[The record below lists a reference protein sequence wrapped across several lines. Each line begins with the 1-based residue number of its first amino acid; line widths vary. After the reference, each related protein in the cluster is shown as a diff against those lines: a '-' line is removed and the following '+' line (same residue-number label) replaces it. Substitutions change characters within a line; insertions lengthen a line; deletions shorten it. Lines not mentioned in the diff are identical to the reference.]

1 MSLDTEVSVDQ
12 NIVSRVLITGA
23 NGFIGNTLMRYYK
36 QQGTAVIG
44 VDLLGNG
51 DDIVRGDI
59 SVPETIVHLL
69 AQCDVIVHTA
79 ALVSNA
85 MQDSDM
91 WRVNV
96 LATRNLIAAAKHQKV
111 RRFVQISSIV
121 AYGNSAQGELDE
133 NYPVHAD
140 GGSYVLTKLASEHAV
155 LAAQASG
162 GIEVVILR
170 PGDVYGPGSR
180 PWIIAPLEA
189 IAKNQFMLPA
199 KGEGFFRPI
208 YVDDLIRGIDL
219 AVRQP
224 EAAGEI
230 FNLSCDGY
238 ISTKEYFA
246 PHYQWLG
253 KKGPILVSTPV
264 AHCISTIASKIA
276 DLTGKLNEA
285 SPATVAQLATR
296 SWFSIDK
303 AERILGWKPI
313 ITFEDGM
320 QRSHQ
325 WAKDVNLV

>member
-1 MSLDTEVSVDQ
+1 MDQ
-12 NIVSRVLITGA
+12 NIVNKVLITGA

-44 VDLLGNG
+44 VDLYGNG
-51 DDIVRGDI
+51 DDIIQGDI
-59 SVPETIVHLL
+59 ANPEAISHLL
-69 AQCDVIVHTA
+69 EQCDVIVHTA

-85 MQDSDM
+85 MKDSDM

-96 LATRNLIAAAKHQKV
+96 LATRNLIAAAKQHKV

-121 AYGNSAQGELDE
+121 AYGNAAQGELDE
-133 NYPVHAD
+133 DYPVHAD

-219 AVRQP
+219 AVRHP
-224 EAAGEI
+224 AAAGEI
-230 FNLSCDGY
+230 FNLSCEGY
-238 ISTKEYFA
+238 ITTKEYFA
-246 PHYQWLG
+246 SHYQWLG
-253 KKGPILVSTPV
+253 KKGPMLVSTKV
-264 AHCISTIASKIA
+264 ALAVSAIASKVA
-276 DLTGKLNEA
+276 DLVGNLNEA
-285 SPATVAQLATR
+285 SPATVAQLATK
-296 SWFSIDK
+296 SWFSIKK
-303 AERILGWKPI
+303 AERILGWKPEI
-313 ITFEDGM
+313 AFEEGIK
-320 QRSHQ
+320 RSHQ
-325 WAKDVNLV
+325 WAKDKHLV

>member
-1 MSLDTEVSVDQ
+1 MDQ
-12 NIVSRVLITGA
+12 NTVNKVLITGA

-44 VDLLGNG
+44 VDLYGNG
-51 DDIVRGDI
+51 EDIIQGDI
-59 SVPETIVHLL
+59 ANPEAISHLL
-69 AQCDVIVHTA
+69 EQCDVIVHTA

-85 MQDSDM
+85 MKDSDM

-96 LATRNLIAAAKHQKV
+96 LATRNLIAAAKQHKV

-121 AYGNSAQGELDE
+121 AYGNAAQGELDE
-133 NYPVHAD
+133 DYPVHAD

-199 KGEGFFRPI
+199 KGEGFFRPV

-219 AVRQP
+219 AVRHP
-224 EAAGEI
+224 AAAGEI
-230 FNLSCDGY
+230 FNLSCEGY
-238 ISTKEYFA
+238 ITTKEYFA
-246 PHYQWLG
+246 SHYQWLG
-253 KKGPILVSTPV
+253 KKGPMLVSTKV
-264 AHCISTIASKIA
+264 ALAVSAIASKVA
-276 DLTGKLNEA
+276 DLMGNLNEA
-285 SPATVAQLATR
+285 SPATVAQLATK
-296 SWFSIDK
+296 SWFSIKK
-303 AERILGWKPI
+303 AERILGWKPEI
-313 ITFEDGM
+313 SFEEGIK
-320 QRSHQ
+320 RSRQ
-325 WAKDVNLV
+325 WAKDKNLV

>member
-1 MSLDTEVSVDQ
+1 LNREVSLDQ
-12 NIVSRVLITGA
+12 NIVNKVLITGA

-44 VDLLGNG
+44 VDLHGNG
-51 DDIVRGDI
+51 DDIIQGDI
-59 SVPETIVHLL
+59 ANPETISHLL
-69 AQCDVIVHTA
+69 EQCDVIVHTA

-85 MQDSDM
+85 MKDSDM

-96 LATRNLIAAAKHQKV
+96 LATRNLIAAAKHHKV

-121 AYGNSAQGELDE
+121 AYGNTAQGELDE
-133 NYPVHAD
+133 DYPVHAD

-219 AVRQP
+219 AVRHP
-224 EAAGEI
+224 AAAGEI
-230 FNLSCDGY
+230 FNLSCEGY
-238 ISTKEYFA
+238 ITTKEYFA
-246 PHYQWLG
+246 SHYQWLG
-253 KKGPILVSTPV
+253 KKGPMLVSTKV
-264 AHCISTIASKIA
+264 ALAVSAIASKVA
-276 DLTGKLNEA
+276 DLMGNLNEA
-285 SPATVAQLATR
+285 SPATVAQLATK
-296 SWFSIDK
+296 SWFSIKK
-303 AERILGWKPI
+303 AERILGWKPEI
-313 ITFEDGM
+313 SFEEGIK
-320 QRSHQ
+320 RSHQ
-325 WAKDVNLV
+325 WAKDKNLV

>member
-1 MSLDTEVSVDQ
+1 MDQ
-12 NIVSRVLITGA
+12 NIVNKVLITGA

-44 VDLLGNG
+44 VDLYGNG
-51 DDIVRGDI
+51 DDIIQGDI
-59 SVPETIVHLL
+59 ANPETISHLL
-69 AQCDVIVHTA
+69 EQCDVIVHTA

-85 MQDSDM
+85 MKDSDM

-96 LATRNLIAAAKHQKV
+96 LATRNLIAAAKHHKV

-121 AYGNSAQGELDE
+121 AYGNTAQGELDE
-133 NYPVHAD
+133 DYPVHAD

-199 KGEGFFRPI
+199 KGEGFFRPV

-219 AVRQP
+219 AVRHP
-224 EAAGEI
+224 AAAGEI
-230 FNLSCDGY
+230 FNLSCEGY
-238 ISTKEYFA
+238 ITTKEYFA

-253 KKGPILVSTPV
+253 KKGPMLVSTKV
-264 AHCISTIASKIA
+264 ALAVSAIASKVA
-276 DLTGKLNEA
+276 DLMGNLNEA
-285 SPATVAQLATR
+285 SPATVAQLATK
-296 SWFSIDK
+296 SWFSIKK
-303 AERILGWKPI
+303 AERILGWKPEI
-313 ITFEDGM
+313 SFEEGIK
-320 QRSHQ
+320 RSHQ
-325 WAKDVNLV
+325 WAKDKNLV

>member
-1 MSLDTEVSVDQ
+1 MDQ
-12 NIVSRVLITGA
+12 NIVNKVLITGA

-44 VDLLGNG
+44 VDLHGNG
-51 DDIVRGDI
+51 DDIIQGDI
-59 SVPETIVHLL
+59 ANPETISHLL
-69 AQCDVIVHTA
+69 EQCDVIVHTA

-85 MQDSDM
+85 MKDSDM

-96 LATRNLIAAAKHQKV
+96 LATRNLIAAAKQHKV

-121 AYGNSAQGELDE
+121 AYGNAAQGELDE
-133 NYPVHAD
+133 DYPVHAD

-219 AVRQP
+219 AVRHP
-224 EAAGEI
+224 AAAGEI
-230 FNLSCDGY
+230 FNLSCEGY
-238 ISTKEYFA
+238 ITTKEYFA
-246 PHYQWLG
+246 SHYQWLG
-253 KKGPILVSTPV
+253 KKGPMLVSTKV
-264 AHCISTIASKIA
+264 ALAVSAIASKVA
-276 DLTGKLNEA
+276 DLMGNLNEA
-285 SPATVAQLATR
+285 SPATVAQLATK
-296 SWFSIDK
+296 SWFSIKK
-303 AERILGWKPI
+303 AEHILGWKPEI
-313 ITFEDGM
+313 SFEEGIK
-320 QRSHQ
+320 RSHQ
-325 WAKDVNLV
+325 WAKDKNLV

>member
-1 MSLDTEVSVDQ
+1 MDQ
-12 NIVSRVLITGA
+12 NIVNKVLITGA

-44 VDLLGNG
+44 VDLHGNG
-51 DDIVRGDI
+51 DDIIQGDI
-59 SVPETIVHLL
+59 ANPETISHLL
-69 AQCDVIVHTA
+69 EQCDVIVHTA

-85 MQDSDM
+85 MKDSDM

-96 LATRNLIAAAKHQKV
+96 LATRNLIAAAKHHKV

-121 AYGNSAQGELDE
+121 AYGNTAQGELDE
-133 NYPVHAD
+133 DYPVHAD

-219 AVRQP
+219 AVRHP
-224 EAAGEI
+224 AAAGEI
-230 FNLSCDGY
+230 FNLSCEGY
-238 ISTKEYFA
+238 ITTKEYFA
-246 PHYQWLG
+246 SHYQWLG
-253 KKGPILVSTPV
+253 KKGPMLVSTKV
-264 AHCISTIASKIA
+264 ALAVSAIASKVA
-276 DLTGKLNEA
+276 DLVGNLNEA
-285 SPATVAQLATR
+285 SPATVAQLATK
-296 SWFSIDK
+296 SWFSIKK
-303 AERILGWKPI
+303 AERILGWKPEI
-313 ITFEDGM
+313 SFEEGIK
-320 QRSHQ
+320 RSHQ
-325 WAKDVNLV
+325 WAKDKNLV

>member
-1 MSLDTEVSVDQ
+1 MDQ
-12 NIVSRVLITGA
+12 NIVNKVLITGA

-44 VDLLGNG
+44 VDLHGNG
-51 DDIVRGDI
+51 DDIIQGDI
-59 SVPETIVHLL
+59 ANPETISHLFE
-69 AQCDVIVHTA
+69 QCDVIVHTA

-85 MQDSDM
+85 MKDSDM

-96 LATRNLIAAAKHQKV
+96 LATRNLIAAAKHHKV

-121 AYGNSAQGELDE
+121 AYGNTAQGELDE
-133 NYPVHAD
+133 DYPVHAD

-199 KGEGFFRPI
+199 EGEGFFRPI

-219 AVRQP
+219 AVRHP

-230 FNLSCDGY
+230 FNLSCEGY
-238 ISTKEYFA
+238 ITTKEYFA
-246 PHYQWLG
+246 SHYQWLG
-253 KKGPILVSTPV
+253 KKGPMLVSTKV
-264 AHCISTIASKIA
+264 ALMVSAIASKVA
-276 DLTGKLNEA
+276 DLMGNLNEA
-285 SPATVAQLATR
+285 SPATVAQLATK
-296 SWFSIDK
+296 SWFSIKK
-303 AERILGWKPI
+303 AERILGWKPEI
-313 ITFEDGM
+313 SFAEGIK
-320 QRSHQ
+320 RSHQ
-325 WAKDVNLV
+325 WAKDKNLV

>member
-1 MSLDTEVSVDQ
+1 MDQ
-12 NIVSRVLITGA
+12 NIVNKVLITGA

-44 VDLLGNG
+44 VDLHGNG
-51 DDIVRGDI
+51 DDIIQGDI
-59 SVPETIVHLL
+59 ANPETISHLL
-69 AQCDVIVHTA
+69 EQCDVIVHTA

-85 MQDSDM
+85 MKDSDM

-96 LATRNLIAAAKHQKV
+96 LATRNLIAAAKHHKV

-121 AYGNSAQGELDE
+121 AYGNTAQGELDE
-133 NYPVHAD
+133 DYPVHAD

-219 AVRQP
+219 AVRHP
-224 EAAGEI
+224 AAAGEI
-230 FNLSCDGY
+230 FNLSCEGY
-238 ISTKEYFA
+238 ITTKEYFA
-246 PHYQWLG
+246 SHYQWLG
-253 KKGPILVSTPV
+253 KKGPMLVSTKV
-264 AHCISTIASKIA
+264 ALAVSAIASKVA
-276 DLTGKLNEA
+276 DLMGNLNEA
-285 SPATVAQLATR
+285 SPATVAQLATK
-296 SWFSIDK
+296 SWFSIKK
-303 AERILGWKPI
+303 AERILGWKPEI
-313 ITFEDGM
+313 SFEEGIK
-320 QRSHQ
+320 RSHQ
-325 WAKDVNLV
+325 WAKDKNLV

>member
-1 MSLDTEVSVDQ
+1 MDQ
-12 NIVSRVLITGA
+12 NIVNKVLITGA

-44 VDLLGNG
+44 VDLHGNG
-51 DDIVRGDI
+51 DDIIQGDI
-59 SVPETIVHLL
+59 ANPETISHLL
-69 AQCDVIVHTA
+69 EQCDVIVHTA

-85 MQDSDM
+85 MKDSDM

-96 LATRNLIAAAKHQKV
+96 LATRNLIAAAKHHKV

-121 AYGNSAQGELDE
+121 AYGNTAQGELDE
-133 NYPVHAD
+133 DYPVHAD

-199 KGEGFFRPI
+199 KGEGFFRPV

-219 AVRQP
+219 AVRHP

-230 FNLSCDGY
+230 FNLSCEGY
-238 ISTKEYFA
+238 ITTKEYFA
-246 PHYQWLG
+246 SHYQWLG
-253 KKGPILVSTPV
+253 KKGPMLVSTKV
-264 AHCISTIASKIA
+264 ALAVSVIASKVA
-276 DLTGKLNEA
+276 DLMGNLNEA
-285 SPATVAQLATR
+285 SPATVAQLATK
-296 SWFSIDK
+296 SWFSIKK
-303 AERILGWKPI
+303 AERILGWKPEI
-313 ITFEDGM
+313 SFEEGIK
-320 QRSHQ
+320 RSHQ
-325 WAKDVNLV
+325 WAKDKNLV